1 MTCHFVLPFSEY
13 LWGDEV
19 TMQVLERQKE
29 FSKMQRLGQQMI
41 NGQAIWKRGISEI
54 AKVSRNIAP
63 EPHKTGLQH
72 PI

>member
-41 NGQAIWKRGISEI
+41 NGQAI
-54 AKVSRNIAP
+54 
-63 EPHKTGLQH
+63 
-72 PI
+72 